1 MSGPSGV
8 QKKQLCSASSLMN
21 DSYLLIVYAG
31 YEKLLAEY
39 LARDFMMDKKSIG
52 FRAWLPACYGRVTK
66 PQ

>member
-31 YEKLLAEY
+31 YEKLLAED
-39 LARDFMMDKKSIG
+39 LARDFMMDKKPSASALG
-52 FRAWLPACYGRVTK
+52 CLHVMVG
-66 PQ
+66 